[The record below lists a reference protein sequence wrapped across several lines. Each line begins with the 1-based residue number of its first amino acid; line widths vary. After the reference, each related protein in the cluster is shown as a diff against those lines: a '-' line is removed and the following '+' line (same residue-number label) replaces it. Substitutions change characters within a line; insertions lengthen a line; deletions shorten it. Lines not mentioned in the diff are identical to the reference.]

1 MNLVTNH
8 HRLDHLISQV
18 REIENHFDT
27 FAIRIKIIYFLIIM
41 FTSYGPIAYQ
51 QQQGAPLR
59 NEADLYLFFINE
71 DTNEIQRA
79 FLDLLNSELDF
90 QKNSVATAR
99 ISLLLKLEQ
108 FI

>member
-1 MNLVTNH
+1 MRN
-8 HRLDHLISQV
+8 QV
-18 REIENHFDT
+18 REIEQQYEM

-51 QQQGAPLR
+51 QQQQQQQQSSSSSFR
-59 NEADLYLFFINE
+59 TTNDADLYLFFLNE
-71 DTNEIQRA
+71 DTNEIQRT

-90 QKNSVATAR
+90 QKNTIATAR